1 LVLKEFRDFALR
13 GNVVDLVGDVVIGAA
28 SGARVSSLGDDVSM
42 PLVNPIV
49 GRTDFSNLFIVLDN
63 PNSVPMVSMAAASD
77 TGRGG
82 SRVRFVH

>member
-1 LVLKEFRDFALR
+1 
-13 GNVVDLVGDVVIGAA
+13 
-28 SGARVSSLGDDVSM
+28 M
-42 PLVNPIV
+42 
-49 GRTDFSNLFIVLDN
+49 GRMDFSNLFIVLDN

>member
-13 GNVVDLVGDVVIGAA
+13 GNAVDLVREIFIGAV

-42 PLVNPIV
+42 PLVNLIA
-49 GRTDFSNLFIVLDN
+49 GRVDFSNLFIVLDN
-63 PNSVPMVSMAAASD
+63 PNSVPMVSMAAARD

-82 SRVRFVH
+82 FRVRFVH